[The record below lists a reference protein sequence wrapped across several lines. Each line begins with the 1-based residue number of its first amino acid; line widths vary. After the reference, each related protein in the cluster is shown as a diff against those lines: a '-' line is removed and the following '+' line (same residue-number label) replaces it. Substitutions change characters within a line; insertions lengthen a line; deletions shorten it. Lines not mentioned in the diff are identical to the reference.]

1 MKLSAIAVSRPVTTG
16 MFFLA
21 LVVVGLISL
30 SRLAV
35 DQLPDVVRP
44 SVSVITTYEG
54 AAPEIVER
62 MVTDPLEKALATI
75 DGVTEVRSSSSEES
89 SSVTVD
95 FDWGTNVEFAVLDVR
110 EKVNDTLRHLP
121 EEIDPPRIIRY
132 DPSDQPIMYLNLTA
146 NGKISSLDLRHYA
159 DNTLRY
165 QLQRVPGVAS
175 VDIWGGDEREIQIL
189 VDRSR
194 LEATGIS
201 LGRVLDVV
209 AAENVTKVGGHLES
223 GRTDYVVRPVGEF
236 RDLKDIATVVFKTK
250 DGMPVYLK
258 DVAEIRDGIKEKLT
272 ATRVN
277 RVPGLVLAIRRQ
289 SGSNTVQVSDRAQA
303 ELPRLRAQLP
313 EAMQLHLLFDRAK
326 FIRLS
331 ISQVEQSA
339 VLGGIIAIFVL
350 LFFLR
355 SIRPTIIVAVAIPLA
370 VVSTFILLFV
380 ADISLNWMSLSGL
393 ALGIG
398 MLVDNSVVV
407 LENIFRHRQQGTERK
422 RAAVVG
428 SQEVGLAIAASTLTT
443 LCVFLPLI
451 FVQGMMG
458 VIFRE
463 LAMTVS
469 FSLIASLVVALT
481 LVPMLSSKWLQQQ
494 TLQMTGGGFRERL
507 GRLWEQMLTS
517 IETAY
522 RRLLGVVLRHR
533 AAVIIICAILL
544 GASLTLYNQLGSE
557 LLPSVDEG
565 MMYIR
570 VEMPVGTRLDI
581 TDRVL
586 ADMEQ
591 TVYHT
596 APDVQAMF
604 TRTGLSWRG
613 GGGTHTG
620 FIWLRM
626 KDQSERQ
633 QSLKEVIEV
642 LRRKLTSNY
651 PDAKVRIVERP
662 SDVARLLGSGR
673 TERVEVDV
681 FGFDLHRGRQLAQEL
696 AARIKAIDGISYVR
710 LNIDDS
716 RPEMRIHIDRHKAAA
731 LGISVHTVLQAVET
745 SVAGT
750 VASKFREGRDEYD
763 IRVRL
768 READRRELADLDRIF
783 VTTPGGQKVSLR
795 NLTVTTPG
803 TGPIVI
809 ERRSQERA
817 VTIQAGMT
825 GDRDFGSIAT
835 DVEHLLATFPIPEG
849 FHAVLGGEREE
860 QQASNQNMLLTI
872 ILAILLVYMIMAAL
886 FESLLHPFVILFT
899 IPFAAIGGLLIL
911 WLTGTNVS
919 IPVHIGAIML
929 VGVAVNNGIVL
940 VDYTNQLRQRGLGV
954 LEATYEG
961 AVTRLRPVLITTLTT
976 TLALIPMAI
985 GVGEGSEIWAPLGRV
1000 VTGGLTVSALFTLF
1014 FIPTLYSLIEER
1026 RARYLPPSEAEPQ
1039 VPETEDTEAI
1049 IAD

>member
-1 MKLSAIAVSRPVTTG
+1 MKLSAIAVARPVTTG

-21 LVVVGLISL
+21 MTVLGLISL

-44 SVSVITTYEG
+44 SVTVSTTYEG

-89 SSVTVD
+89 SRVTVD
-95 FDWGTNVEFAVLDVR
+95 FDWGTNVDFAALDVR
-110 EKVNDTLRHLP
+110 EKVNDTLRKLP
-121 EEIDPPRIIRY
+121 EEIEPPRVIKY

-146 NGKISSLDLRHYA
+146 NGEMSLLALRHYA
-159 DNTLRY
+159 DDTLRY

-175 VDIWGGDEREIQIL
+175 VDIWGGNEREIQVLI
-189 VDRSR
+189 DRSR

-201 LGRVLDVV
+201 LGRVLAVV
-209 AAENVTKVGGHLES
+209 QAENVTKVGGHLET
-223 GRTDYVVRPVGEF
+223 GRTDYVVRPLGEF
-236 RDLKDIATVVFKTK
+236 NNLRDIGEVILSTNGA
-250 DGMPVYLK
+250 MPVYLK

-272 ATRVN
+272 MTRVN
-277 RVPGLVLAIRRQ
+277 RAPGLVLAVRRQ
-289 SGSNTVQVSDRAQA
+289 SGSNTVQVSDLVQA
-303 ELPRLRAQLP
+303 ELPRIRAHLP
-313 EAMQLHLLFDRAK
+313 QAMQLRLLFDRAK

-331 ISQVEQSA
+331 IAQVEQSA
-339 VLGGIIAIFVL
+339 VLGGCIAVLVL

-355 SIRPTIIVAVAIPLA
+355 SIRPTVIIALSIPLA
-370 VVSTFILLFV
+370 VVATFILLFQ
-380 ADISLNWMSLSGL
+380 AHISLNWMSLSGL

-407 LENIFRHRQQGTERK
+407 LENIFRHRQQGIEPT

-428 SQEVGLAIAASTLTT
+428 SQEVGLAISASTLTT

-458 VIFRE
+458 VIFQE
-463 LAMTVS
+463 LALTVS
-469 FSLIASLVVALT
+469 FALIASLIAALT
-481 LVPMLSSKWLQQQ
+481 LVPMLSAKWFTQ
-494 TLQMTGGGFRERL
+494 ERSQARGHGL
-507 GRLWEQMLTS
+507 GLRLARLWEHVLTA
-517 IETAY
+517 IEVGY
-522 RRLLGVVLRHR
+522 RRLLTVVLRHR
-533 AAVIIICAILL
+533 MLVMITCFILL
-544 GASLTLYNQLGSE
+544 GLSLSLYNRLGSE

-570 VEMPVGTRLDI
+570 VELPVGTRLDI
-581 TDRVL
+581 TDRIL
-586 ADMEQ
+586 DDMEH
-591 TVYHT
+591 TVHTT

-604 TRTGLSWRG
+604 ARMGLSWRG

-626 KDQSERQ
+626 KDRSRRQ
-633 QSLKEVIEV
+633 QSLKEVISV
-642 LRRKLTSNY
+642 LQRKLANY
-651 PDAKVRIVERP
+651 PGAKVRIVERP

-681 FGFDLHRGRQLAQEL
+681 FGFDLHRGRQLAQEI
-696 AARIKAIDGISYVR
+696 ANQIKAIEGISYVR

-716 RPEMRIHIDRHKAAA
+716 RPEMQISIDRAKASA
-731 LGISVHTVLQAVET
+731 LGVSVHTILQAVET

-768 READRRELADLDRIF
+768 READRQELADLDRIF
-783 VTTPGGQKVSLR
+783 VTAPGGHQIPLR
-795 NLTVTTPG
+795 SLTVASPG
-803 TGPIVI
+803 TGPVVI
-809 ERRSQERA
+809 ERRAQERA

-825 GDRDFGSIAT
+825 GSRDFGSIAR
-835 DVEHLLATFPIPEG
+835 DVEHLLATANIPEG
-849 FHAVLGGEREE
+849 FQAIMGGERQE

-899 IPFAAIGGLLIL
+899 IPFAAIGAILML

-919 IPVHIGAIML
+919 IPVYIGAIML
-929 VGVAVNNGIVL
+929 VGIAVNNGIVM
-940 VDYTNQLRQRGLGV
+940 VDYTNQLRQQGLEV
-954 LEATYEG
+954 IEATYQA

-976 TLALIPMAI
+976 TLALVPMAI
-985 GVGEGSEIWAPLGRV
+985 GLGEGSEIWAPLGRV
-1000 VTGGLTVSALFTLF
+1000 VVGGLSVAALFTLF
-1014 FIPTLYSLIEER
+1014 FVPALYSVIEER
-1026 RARYLPPSEAEPQ
+1026 RSRHMPPVSE
-1039 VPETEDTEAI
+1039 TLITDTEVI
-1049 IAD
+1049 VAD